1 MKVVVAHNRYTAAQ
15 PSGENTVVDAEIA
28 ALTAAGV
35 EIVPFLR
42 SSDDIG
48 KLPAVQKALL
58 PISPAYNRW
67 AQRELA
73 NLLAAERPDVLHLHN
88 PYPLL
93 SPWVVRTAHRH
104 GVPVIQTI
112 HNYRHDCAAATYFR
126 DGRICRDCH
135 GRRYPLP
142 AVVHSC
148 YRGSRAQSVVMAT
161 TLAAHRGTWQTVDR
175 FIALSQA
182 VARYL
187 ESLQIPADKITVK
200 PNGVPDP
207 GQPPDDPGSG
217 FLFFGRLSV
226 EKGLR
231 LLLDAWGRHVEGS
244 LGTLRIAGDGELREL
259 AESAAAGR
267 ADIEYLGRLD
277 PMSMRRTIRAA
288 AAVVV
293 PSTWDEPCPL
303 TVAEAMA
310 NGRPVLGC
318 ATGGIPDLVGDTGW
332 VVAPTADALA
342 VGLSKAAAE
351 AASLRR
357 AARLRFEEH
366 FTEEVNVRRLL
377 GVYQEVSTS

>member
-1 MKVVVAHNRYTAAQ
+1 
-15 PSGENTVVDAEIA
+15 
-28 ALTAAGV
+28 
-35 EIVPFLR
+35 
-42 SSDDIG
+42 
-48 KLPAVQKALL
+48 VQKALL
-58 PISPAYNRW
+58 PISPVYNGW
-67 AQRELA
+67 AQRQLA
-73 NLLAAERPDVLHLHN
+73 DLLTAERPDVLHLHN

-104 GVPVIQTI
+104 GVPVVQTI

-126 DGRICRDCH
+126 DGQICHDCH

-142 AVVHSC
+142 AVVHAC
-148 YRGSRAQSVVMAT
+148 YRGSRPQSLVMAT
-161 TLAAHRGTWQTVDR
+161 TLAAHRSTWHTIDR
-175 FIALSQA
+175 FVALSQA

-187 ESLQIPADKITVK
+187 ESLGIAPEKITVK

-207 GQPPDDPGSG
+207 GQPPEDAGSG

-231 LLLDAWGRHVEGS
+231 LLLDAWSRHLDGS
-244 LGTLRIAGDGELREL
+244 LGTLRIAGDGELRGL
-259 AESAAAGR
+259 AEAAAAER
-267 ADIEYLGRLD
+267 ADIAYLGRLD
-277 PMSMRRTIRAA
+277 RMSMRRAIRSA

-332 VVAPTADALA
+332 VVAPSADALA
-342 VGLSKAAAE
+342 AGLEKAGAE
-351 AASLRR
+351 AASLQRP
-357 AARLRFEEH
+357 ARLRFEEQ
-366 FTEEVNVRRLL
+366 FTEEVNVRRLI
-377 GVYQEVSTS
+377 GVYEEVSTR